1 MGFPLCV
8 VFEEISFR
16 SEAQTV
22 TKDNLVMGRDVTGL
36 RIEKKPIAKA
46 NGVIHGAVHVAPRI
60 AKERVETN
68 DYETEDHAAKGTHVE
83 ESHEKQDVLSV
94 KSTNCVPDPV
104 EGKITKIEVVKSSE
118 KKLGSSMKPSS
129 ESTAATEIQ
138 APPVMNSSGN
148 ESENHESGTRTVDAG
163 SNGSSKSIDLHSPM
177 TSQKSHQNP
186 SMMSRKLRMQD
197 EDDNWSLASST
208 AASVRTVRS
217 KVTVPVALSF
227 KCSERSV
234 RRKEYYSKL
243 DEKHKA
249 LEAEKQEYAARTK
262 EEEAAAIK
270 QLRKAMTYRANPVPS
285 FYREGPPP
293 KAELKK
299 LPVTRAK
306 SPNLTRRKSCSD
318 AVTASP
324 EEKKVSARSRHS
336 IGVYKQ
342 GSPTPPTPKIKDRV
356 NGRIS
361 NGTPRVKEPTKAKKE
376 SPLKDMK
383 ETPIKEIKET
393 PIVESNGTP
402 MKETEEALVKVA
414 NEASV
419 KEIKEIPV
427 LKTEE
432 ASNTMTE
439 QVTEETSA
447 QS

>member
-1 MGFPLCV
+1 
-8 VFEEISFR
+8 
-16 SEAQTV
+16 
-22 TKDNLVMGRDVTGL
+22 
-36 RIEKKPIAKA
+36 
-46 NGVIHGAVHVAPRI
+46 
-60 AKERVETN
+60 
-68 DYETEDHAAKGTHVE
+68 
-83 ESHEKQDVLSV
+83 
-94 KSTNCVPDPV
+94 
-104 EGKITKIEVVKSSE
+104 
-118 KKLGSSMKPSS
+118 
-129 ESTAATEIQ
+129 
-138 APPVMNSSGN
+138 
-148 ESENHESGTRTVDAG
+148 
-163 SNGSSKSIDLHSPM
+163 
-177 TSQKSHQNP
+177 
-186 SMMSRKLRMQD
+186 MQ
-197 EDDNWSLASST
+197 
-208 AASVRTVRS
+208 
-217 KVTVPVALSF
+217 
-227 KCSERSV
+227 
-234 RRKEYYSKL
+234 
-243 DEKHKA
+243 
-249 LEAEKQEYAARTK
+249 
-262 EEEAAAIK
+262 
-270 QLRKAMTYRANPVPS
+270 
-285 FYREGPPP
+285 
-293 KAELKK
+293 